1 MFKSSS
7 ILPVECVFELAKL
20 NQKIIKSI
28 EIRAVE
34 KIGVKGRAGYYDT
47 IGATKDMWQHLF
59 SLTNLL
65 ANYSGKKLSW
75 TKFEV
80 NNYQTG
86 QYQTYLNDLKL
97 KSSTTESYFGLE
109 GKIGDILVKAE
120 SGKKLGTKETS
131 IQVTYEDG
139 SSIKWNI
146 DKQKFLAIYN
156 SDGQLINSTSLSQ
169 QNLLNDHTNLFNYIL
184 QENPSRFVTNE
195 QVICSWLTFNK
206 IKNFKT
212 SLKKY
217 KDGIYPVKWLD

>member
-1 MFKSSS
+1 M
-7 ILPVECVFELAKL
+7 
-20 NQKIIKSI
+20 
-28 EIRAVE
+28 
-34 KIGVKGRAGYYDT
+34 
-47 IGATKDMWQHLF
+47 
-59 SLTNLL
+59 
-65 ANYSGKKLSW
+65 
-75 TKFEV
+75 
-80 NNYQTG
+80 
-86 QYQTYLNDLKL
+86 
-97 KSSTTESYFGLE
+97 E